1 MGYNVKQRRLKIS
14 FSLYIY
20 RFSYVIIFF
29 YFTVIDVYQEWAGPT
44 IVLEDIFLKLKRNLI
59 QMEYLTFYSVNCE
72 NIESLK
78 RYRGYCEPLL
88 LFFGVFF

>member
-1 MGYNVKQRRLKIS
+1 
-14 FSLYIY
+14 
-20 RFSYVIIFF
+20 
-29 YFTVIDVYQEWAGPT
+29 
-44 IVLEDIFLKLKRNLI
+44 
-59 QMEYLTFYSVNCE
+59 MEYLTFYSVNCE